1 MSNETG
7 GSREVEIKIS
17 AWIILKIIGVGV
29 GLWLVYLISDIIAM
43 VAVALIFA
51 AIIGPA
57 ADWFAKKKIPR
68 PVGVVIIY
76 IVLFSLIGLVI
87 GLLVPPLISEIKD
100 LANNFSYLWEKVAS
114 SFVGLKDYGGTASL
128 FPQTV
133 EKALSTLQS
142 FLTSII
148 SGAFTTVT
156 NIFGGVFSFIA
167 VAVITFYLV
176 IQEDALKKMFY
187 HFIPDRH
194 VSFVEDICG
203 KMQKKIA
210 LWLRGQLILCLVVGL
225 VSYVGLLILGVKYAL
240 LLGILAGLMEIVP
253 YAGPFL
259 GGTVAVLFAL
269 AQSPFKAFMVVIL
282 YVIIQQLENNL
293 LVPKVMEKVVGIN
306 PITSIIAL
314 LVGFRLG
321 GIVGMLFAIPVATAL
336 EVLIRA
342 FVKKSWPKKTEEV

>member
-1 MSNETG
+1 MPNETG

-17 AWIILKIIGVGV
+17 TWTILKIIGVV
-29 GLWLVYLISDIIAM
+29 LSVWLVYFTRDIIAIA
-43 VAVALIFA
+43 AVALIFA
-51 AIIGPA
+51 AVVGPA
-57 ADWFAKKKIPR
+57 ADWFASKKIPR

-76 IVLFSLIGLVI
+76 IVLFSLIGLAI
-87 GLLVPPLISEIKD
+87 GLLVPPLINEIKD

-114 SFVGLKDYGGTASL
+114 SFVGLQNYGGTASF

-133 EKALSTLQS
+133 EKALATLQS

-148 SGAFTTVT
+148 TGAFTTVS

-167 VAVITFYLV
+167 IAVITFYLV

-187 HFIPDRH
+187 NIIPNEH
-194 VSFVEDICG
+194 VGFVEDICV

-210 LWLRGQLILCLVVGL
+210 LWLRGQLILCLVVG
-225 VSYVGLLILGVKYAL
+225 VASYVGLLILGVKYAL
-240 LLGILAGLMEIVP
+240 LLGIFAGLTEIIP

-259 GGTVAVLFAL
+259 GGAVAVLFAL
-269 AQSPFKAFMVVIL
+269 AQSPFKAFLVVVL

-306 PITSIIAL
+306 PITSILAL
-314 LVGFRLG
+314 LVGFQLG

-336 EVLIRA
+336 EILIKA
-342 FVKKSWPKKTEEV
+342 FVQKNRSKNT